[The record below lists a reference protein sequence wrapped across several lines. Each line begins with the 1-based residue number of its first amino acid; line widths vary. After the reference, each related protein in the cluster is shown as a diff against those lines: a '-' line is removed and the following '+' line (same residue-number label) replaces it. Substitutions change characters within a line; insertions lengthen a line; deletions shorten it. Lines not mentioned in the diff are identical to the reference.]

1 MTASTFRD
9 QAREVLLAYADWGDE
24 RLVDETLDRLE
35 ALAPRGWD
43 AMLRELAETY
53 PESIFPLNHA
63 AADDGNGPQVISLI
77 RLLHAAESK
86 LAAVEA
92 LCDEWAG
99 LVNARLTP
107 DFVSREVRAAMR
119 GGS

>member
-1 MTASTFRD
+1 MSTFRD
-9 QAREVLLAYADWGDE
+9 QAREVLRAYADWGDE
-24 RLVDETLDRLE
+24 RLVDETLDRL

-86 LAAVEA
+86 LAAVGA
-92 LCDEWAG
+92 LC
-99 LVNARLTP
+99 
-107 DFVSREVRAAMR
+107 VSQVVEYPGPRWIDVDDVRAALR
-119 GGS
+119 GES